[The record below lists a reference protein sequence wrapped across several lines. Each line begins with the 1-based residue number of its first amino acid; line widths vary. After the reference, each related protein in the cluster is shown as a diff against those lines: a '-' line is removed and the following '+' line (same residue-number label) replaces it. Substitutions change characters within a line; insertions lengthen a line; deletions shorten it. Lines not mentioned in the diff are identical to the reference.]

1 MKVYTV
7 IHTIKHD
14 CEWTDAHVSGVF
26 SSKEKAI
33 KAILND
39 LLKQYNEEI
48 TAYYNNKYINENGN
62 SYMSRCLDHFRS
74 RIHFVNNEYSLFELY
89 FRRKFNTDWTYNG
102 YHIYGVAE
110 FDLDAKELTND
121 NANDS

>member
-7 IHTIKHD
+7 IHTIRHD
-14 CEWTDAHVSGVF
+14 SEWLDTNVVGVF

-33 KAILND
+33 NAIFRD
-39 LLKQYNEEI
+39 LLAQYNEEI
-48 TAYYNNKYINENGN
+48 AACYGNKHIKAHGN
-62 SYMSRCLDHFRS
+62 SYLSACLDDARS
-74 RIHFVNNEYSLFELY
+74 SIHFVSDEQCPFESY
-89 FRRKFNTDWTYNG
+89 FRRKSSFYYSG
-102 YHIYGVAE
+102 LHIYGVAE

>member
-7 IHTIKHD
+7 IHTIRHD
-14 CEWTDAHVSGVF
+14 REWFDIHVAGVF

-33 KAILND
+33 NAILKD
-39 LLKQYNEEI
+39 LLVQYNEEV
-48 TAYYNNKYINENGN
+48 AACYGNKYIKTLGN
-62 SYMSRCLDHFRS
+62 SYLSACLDNVRS
-74 RIHFVNNEYSLFELY
+74 SIHFVSDEQCLFESY
-89 FRRKFNTDWTYNG
+89 FLRNKSDFYYNG

-110 FDLDAKELTND
+110 FDLDAEELTND